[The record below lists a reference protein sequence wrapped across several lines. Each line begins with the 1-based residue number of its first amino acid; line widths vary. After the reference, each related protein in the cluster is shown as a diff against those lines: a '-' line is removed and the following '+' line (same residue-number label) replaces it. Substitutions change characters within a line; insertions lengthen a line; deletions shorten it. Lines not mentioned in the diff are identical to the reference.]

1 MNCFTS
7 NFEIDSVKPE
17 DSGDILF
24 VVLNSKGIDNA
35 IVSVNVTV
43 ASFSVSRGESGISNS
58 VKSHISY
65 SQL

>member
-7 NFEIDSVKPE
+7 TLEIESVKPE

-43 ASFSVSRGESGISNS
+43 ASFSISKGMS
-58 VKSHISY
+58 IKS
-65 SQL
+65 

>member
-1 MNCFTS
+1 MHSQASNSMNCFTS
-7 NFEIDSVKPE
+7 TLEIESVKPE

-43 ASFSVSRGESGISNS
+43 ASFSVSKGMLNRL
-58 VKSHISY
+58 KS
-65 SQL
+65 